1 MQMQQLDK
9 RIRKMLEIL
18 EDYCVIRTVPVDEI
32 LCTDH
37 GRSEWKTFRNGS
49 FWGENGQ
56 EWVDFRFR
64 VSVPDSFCGQTVLS
78 VLTGREKEWE
88 AVNPQIVVWVDGR
101 IEQAFDTKHH
111 DLSWR
116 TGRNLAGHMIFFL
129 KVMFLPAGQQRCLPV
144 CISA

>member
-1 MQMQQLDK
+1 MQQLDK

-56 EWVDFRFR
+56 EWDAFTG
-64 VSVPDSFCGQTVLS
+64 SVRRRKS
-78 VLTGREKEWE
+78 
-88 AVNPQIVVWVDGR
+88 
-101 IEQAFDTKHH
+101 
-111 DLSWR
+111 
-116 TGRNLAGHMIFFL
+116 
-129 KVMFLPAGQQRCLPV
+129 MFLCQRASSHVRQSLLLCHRSTRNAV
-144 CISA
+144 

>member
-18 EDYCVIRTVPVDEI
+18 EDYCVIRTMPVDEI

-56 EWVDFRFR
+56 EWDAYTG
-64 VSVPDSFCGQTVLS
+64 SVCRGQS
-78 VLTGREKEWE
+78 VLLCKR
-88 AVNPQIVVWVDGR
+88 ASSNVRQ
-101 IEQAFDTKHH
+101 
-111 DLSWR
+111 S
-116 TGRNLAGHMIFFL
+116 
-129 KVMFLPAGQQRCLPV
+129 LPLYHR
-144 CISA
+144 SARSVL